1 MPVIEITSSTQF
13 TTLVSQSPSVI
24 VDFYADWCG
33 PCKQIAPVFN
43 SLSSQLP
50 KVKFV
55 KVNVDKV
62 PEVSQLCKITSLP
75 TFITFKNGQLH
86 NRATGA
92 NESVITNLLN
102 NLIK

>member
-1 MPVIEITSSTQF
+1 MPVIEITSPNQF
-13 TTLVSQSPSVI
+13 TTLVSQSSHVI
-24 VDFYADWCG
+24 VDFYANWCG
-33 PCKQIAPVFN
+33 PCKQIAPTFN

-55 KVNVDKV
+55 KVNVDDV
-62 PEVSQLCKITSLP
+62 PEVSQLCKVTALP

-86 NRATGA
+86 NRSTGA
-92 NESVITNLLN
+92 NESVLTNLLN